1 MATDTSEPKRPVL
14 RVISGNPTDEELA
27 LILAIVAI
35 VASSN
40 EAPAAPKGLN
50 GWSDRTRDLLKT
62 PRPSATAWRSSVL
75 P

>member
-1 MATDTSEPKRPVL
+1 MSESNEPKRPVL

-27 LILAIVAI
+27 LILAIVAT
-35 VASSN
+35 SN

-50 GWSDRTRDLLKT
+50 AWSDRTRDLLKT

>member
-27 LILAIVAI
+27 LILAI

>member
-14 RVISGNPTDEELA
+14 RVISGNPTDEERA
-27 LILAIVAI
+27 LILAI

>member
-1 MATDTSEPKRPVL
+1 MTPDSSEPKRPVL

-27 LILAIVAI
+27 LILAIVAL
-35 VASSN
+35 SN

>member
-1 MATDTSEPKRPVL
+1 MAPDTSEPKRPVL

-27 LILAIVAI
+27 LILAI